1 MCRVVVLKYH
11 HPATYAESVTAK
23 WKKDK
28 RKTKCLS
35 AQCLTRCRL
44 LFTYGR
50 IHLRRLLGALR
61 ILIISGNAGTG
72 TYQRGAEEHGCDFAP
87 FAIYKRIISKFLE
100 PLAAGVVFA
109 MGEQKAHPVKA
120 AVRHLHYHFPFR
132 SHHNNKCKGE

>member
-1 MCRVVVLKYH
+1 M
-11 HPATYAESVTAK
+11 TAK

-61 ILIISGNAGTG
+61 ILTIPGNAGTG
-72 TYQRGAEEHGCDFAP
+72 MYQRGAEEHGCDFAP
-87 FAIYKRIISKFLE
+87 FAIDKRIISKFLE

-132 SHHNNKCKGE
+132 SHHNNKCKGEQTCNIEKIRETKTSCPS

>member
-1 MCRVVVLKYH
+1 MRIAIDFIIICNLLFSICYL
-11 HPATYAESVTAK
+11 
-23 WKKDK
+23 DK
-28 RKTKCLS
+28 RLCSLPKQGCLS
-35 AQCLTRCRL
+35 GL
-44 LFTYGR
+44 LVVSG
-50 IHLRRLLGALR
+50 ICSL
-61 ILIISGNAGTG
+61 SGNAGTG